1 MKTCVITAAV
11 LFLAVS
17 TLASVAQ
24 IVPFSDDFRMS
35 QSDLDALGA
44 VLDPILEDPA
54 ATPGKGARWR
64 NEETGAIGTVQFVE
78 TLDLG
83 PFQGCRKFVVNIRAA
98 ASGEPKQFIF
108 DFCRVEDGTWKSYP

>member
-1 MKTCVITAAV
+1 MKTCFIGAAAA
-11 LFLAVS
+11 FL
-17 TLASVAQ
+17 TLCSVPGHAQ
-24 IVPFSDDFRMS
+24 IVPFSEDFRMS

-44 VLDPILEDPA
+44 VLDPILQDPA
-54 ATPGKGARWR
+54 AIPGRGARWR
-64 NEETGAIGTVQFVE
+64 NEETGAVGTVQFVE